1 MAQPMINVGGS
12 NLPPEILQQQQALN
26 RQQQMAQL
34 LMQQGQSM
42 PSGQMVSGRYVAP
55 SFFQYAAPLFQSYA
69 GTKLAEKGDKTA
81 LDLAKQLRQQYAN
94 EAQQYQ
100 TLLRGK
106 EAIEGGIYGPD
117 NKLTMQTTPDMIGP
131 QGELTSQYRKVAP
144 VAAVAPNP
152 QAANLFG
159 STAFSP
165 VLQRFA
171 TEEMFKKPKYKE
183 VTQYN
188 QQTGNTEIYRYD
200 ENSQNPRETMQ
211 FIGISKPAISPEAQ
225 IRFGDEGIGIPAQ
238 FRGGATGQPTSAYGA
253 NVQITPN
260 QVRPQG
266 QPMGQPSTIPVV
278 GGQTQP
284 KVETK
289 TQPFTLQRFGY
300 DPFQG
305 PELPKN
311 VFGKDARAL
320 QLEQKKPI
328 TGDAAKTVSG
338 ATNYIDSLN
347 RYRDYM
353 NTLTPQDLVNPQV
366 RAQLETKH
374 KQVLLTGKEA
384 NNLGVLNGGDER
396 ILNAVMPNYSDILIT
411 KNTLNK
417 VIDDQMQFGSG
428 AIVAQYR
435 TSEKSVPERLRKYVE
450 IEPPKP
456 AEQKGQPKP
465 TGKTVRA
472 MLGGESIVVKN
483 GKWVNERTGK
493 AVE

>member
-1 MAQPMINVGGS
+1 MINVGG

-81 LDLAKQLRQQYAN
+81 LDLAKQLRQEYAN

-100 TLLRGK
+100 NLLRGQ
-106 EAIEGGIYGPD
+106 EQTFEQAGPTQAGGNIP
-117 NKLTMQTTPDMIGP
+117 NQT
-131 QGELTSQYRKVAP
+131 YRTGAD
-144 VAAVAPNP
+144 P
-152 QAANLFG
+152 QAAYLFG
-159 STAFSP
+159 STAYNP
-165 VLQRFA
+165 VLQQA
-171 TEEMFKKPKYKE
+171 SAKKMLEGPKYKE

-200 ENSQNPRETMQ
+200 ENSQNPRDTMQ

-238 FRGGATGQPTSAYGA
+238 FRGGATSQPTSAYGA
-253 NVQITPN
+253 NVQFTPN
-260 QVRPQG
+260 QIRPQG

-483 GKWVNERTGK
+483 GKWVYESTGK

>member
-1 MAQPMINVGGS
+1 MINVGG

-34 LMQQGQSM
+34 LMQQGQAM
-42 PSGQMVSGRYVAP
+42 PSGQMVSGRFVAP
-55 SFFQYAAPLFQSYA
+55 SFAQYLAPLAQTYVGQS
-69 GTKLAEKGDKTA
+69 LAEKGDKA
-81 LDLAKQLRQQYAN
+81 QADLAKALRQQYAN
-94 EAQQYQ
+94 EMENYLKIQ
-100 TLLRGK
+100 RGTPAVS
-106 EAIEGGIYGPD
+106 E
-117 NKLTMQTTPDMIGP
+117 QTTEMAGP
-131 QGELTSQYRKVAP
+131 FGEMVGPNNRDIPMPVAYRPAQ
-144 VAAVAPNP
+144 AAVAPDIM
-152 QAANLFG
+152 AANLYG
-159 STAFSP
+159 STAYNP
-165 VLQRFA
+165 VLQQ
-171 TEEMFKKPKYKE
+171 MSSKKLLDGPKYKE
-183 VTQYN
+183 VSQYN

-200 ENSQNPRETMQ
+200 ENSANPRDTMQ

-238 FRGGATGQPTSAYGA
+238 FRGGAVGQPQGQPTSAYGA
-253 NVQITPN
+253 NVQFTPN
-260 QVRPQG
+260 QTRPQG
-266 QPMGQPSTIPVV
+266 QPMGQPVGQVV
-278 GGQTQP
+278 NQTQ
-284 KVETK
+284 VSAQNK
-289 TQPFTLQRFGY
+289 TQPFTLQRFGF
-300 DPFQG
+300 DPFKG
-305 PELPKN
+305 GDLPTDMSA
-311 VFGKDARAL
+311 KDVRAFKA
-320 QLEQKKPI
+320 EQNKPI

-347 RYRDYM
+347 RYREFM
-353 NTLTPQDLVNPQV
+353 NTLTPQDLLNPQI

-435 TSEKSVPERLRKYVE
+435 TAEKPVPERLRKYVE

>member
-1 MAQPMINVGGS
+1 MAQPMLNVGG

-42 PSGQMVSGRYVAP
+42 PSGQMVSGRFVAP
-55 SFFQYAAPLFQSYA
+55 SFAQYLAPLAQMYVGKS
-69 GTKLAEKGDKTA
+69 LATEGDKA
-81 LDLAKQLRQQYAN
+81 QADLAKALRQQYAN
-94 EAQQYQ
+94 EMTQYQ
-100 TLLRGK
+100 DLLRGK
-106 EAIEGGIYGPD
+106 EQVFEQAGPTQAGGNIP
-117 NKLTMQTTPDMIGP
+117 NQT
-131 QGELTSQYRKVAP
+131 YRAGGSP
-144 VAAVAPNP
+144 ESAY
-152 QAANLFG
+152 LFG
-159 STAFSP
+159 STAYNP
-165 VLQRFA
+165 VLQQLSA
-171 TEEMFKKPKYKE
+171 KKLTEGPKYKE
-183 VTQYN
+183 VSQYN
-188 QQTGNTEIYRYD
+188 QQTGNTETYRYD
-200 ENSQNPRETMQ
+200 ENSANPRETMQ

-225 IRFGDEGIGIPAQ
+225 IRFGDENINIPAQ
-238 FRGGATGQPTSAYGA
+238 FRGGAVGQPQGQPTSAYGA
-253 NVQITPN
+253 NVQFTPN
-260 QVRPQG
+260 QPTARPQG
-266 QPMGQPSTIPVV
+266 QPMGQPSGQPQP
-278 GGQTQP
+278 QTQASLQ
-284 KVETK
+284 TK

-300 DPFQG
+300 DPFKG
-305 PELPKN
+305 GDLPTDMSA
-311 VFGKDARAL
+311 KDVRAFKA
-320 QLEQKKPI
+320 EQNKPI

-396 ILNAVMPNYSDILIT
+396 ILNAVMPNYSDIMIT

-435 TSEKSVPERLRKYVE
+435 TAEKSVPERLRKYVE

-456 AEQKGQPKP
+456 AEQKGQPKA
-465 TGKTVRA
+465 TGAVARA
-472 MLGGESIVVKN
+472 MLNGESIVVRN

>member
-1 MAQPMINVGGS
+1 MAQQMPMINVGGS
-12 NLPPEILQQQQALN
+12 NLPPEIMQQQQALN

-100 TLLRGK
+100 NILRGQ
-106 EAIEGGIYGPD
+106 EQTFEQAGPTQTGGNIP
-117 NKLTMQTTPDMIGP
+117 NQT
-131 QGELTSQYRKVAP
+131 YRTGAD
-144 VAAVAPNP
+144 P
-152 QAANLFG
+152 QAAYLFG
-159 STAFSP
+159 STAYNP
-165 VLQRFA
+165 VLQQA
-171 TEEMFKKPKYKE
+171 SAKKMLEGPKYKE
-183 VTQYN
+183 VTQFN

-211 FIGISKPAISPEAQ
+211 FLGISKPAISPEAQ

-238 FRGGATGQPTSAYGA
+238 FRGGATTQGQPISAYGA
-253 NVQITPN
+253 NVQFTPN
-260 QVRPQG
+260 QTRPQG
-266 QPMGQPSTIPVV
+266 QPMGQPVGQVV
-278 GGQTQP
+278 NQTQ
-284 KVETK
+284 VSAQNK
-289 TQPFTLQRFGY
+289 TQPFTLQRFGF
-300 DPFQG
+300 DPFKG
-305 PELPKN
+305 GDLPTDMSA
-311 VFGKDARAL
+311 KDVRAFKS
-320 QLEQKKPI
+320 EQNKPI

-347 RYRDYM
+347 RYREFM
-353 NTLTPQDLVNPQV
+353 NTLTPQDLLNPQV

-435 TSEKSVPERLRKYVE
+435 TAEKAVPERLRKYVE

-483 GKWVNERTGK
+483 GKWVNERTGV
-493 AVE
+493 AVQ